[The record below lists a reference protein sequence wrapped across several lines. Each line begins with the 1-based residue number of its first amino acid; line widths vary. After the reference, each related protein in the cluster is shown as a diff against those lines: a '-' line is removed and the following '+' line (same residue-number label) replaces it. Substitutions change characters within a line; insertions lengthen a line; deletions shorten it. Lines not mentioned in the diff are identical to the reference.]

1 MISIHLALLL
11 AGGEQTEHLSDAR
24 TADLWASRTL
34 DPAEIA
40 LAIEGRQR
48 FKEGSRFRRAFEG
61 GKHICCERIRL
72 RPLWCQHHLDLRAC
86 LHAVISS
93 PHRAKRQEMLASI
106 RAERATHAA
115 AVDGTGDVVALLH
128 APDRIGIEGDR
139 DVGSAACFG
148 NNRLEALH
156 CHALHL
162 IDERIEYATGYSQG

>member
-48 FKEGSRFRRAFEG
+48 FEAGSRFRLVFEG
-61 GKHICCERIRL
+61 GKNIQCECVGL
-72 RPLWCQHHLDLRAC
+72 WPFWCQHHLDLRAC
-86 LHAVISS
+86 LHAVIAS
-93 PHRAKRQEMLASI
+93 PHRTKRQEMLDSI

-115 AVDGTGDVVALLH
+115 AVDGT
-128 APDRIGIEGDR
+128 
-139 DVGSAACFG
+139 
-148 NNRLEALH
+148 
-156 CHALHL
+156 
-162 IDERIEYATGYSQG
+162 